1 MGPNGSG
8 ATLPFMGE
16 SEYRCGCVEGA
27 LDDVR
32 FHSDRQN
39 PALSGWLHLLE
50 LVEEAAADGRPVFA
64 PLRELSPA
72 ERREIVT
79 LPPTIAKLT
88 AVEVLDLYGSNLV
101 RVPPEIGAMTSLRRF
116 DPYTSYRLHWF
127 PYELTRCRDLA
138 ESRVSTRAVYGN
150 HKYRPHFPALRPAAG
165 PSDLDPGTHGTEHVR
180 SCSVCA
186 GPVTEPH
193 QRWISLRV
201 ATDVLPLLVNA
212 CSADCVAALPQPAPG
227 YVPTAHTGGPA
238 VVQPA
243 AGPFQSRSGEVSRS
257 E

>member
-1 MGPNGSG
+1 
-8 ATLPFMGE
+8 MGE
-16 SEYRCGCVEGA
+16 IEDRCGCTEGA
-27 LDDVR
+27 RDDVR

-88 AVEVLDLYGSNLV
+88 AVEVLDLHGSNLV

-138 ESRVSTRAVYGN
+138 ESRISTRAVYGN
-150 HKYRPHFPALRPAAG
+150 HRLPELRRPTTGLT
-165 PSDLDPGTHGTEHVR
+165 DLDPGTHGTEHVR
-180 SCSVCA
+180 SCSVCD
-186 GPVTEPH
+186 GPVTELH
-193 QRWISLRV
+193 QRWTVRRV
-201 ATDVLPLLVNA
+201 ATDSLPLLANA
-212 CSADCVAALPQPAPG
+212 CSTGCVAALPVSPG
-227 YVPTAHTGGPA
+227 
-238 VVQPA
+238 
-243 AGPFQSRSGEVSRS
+243 
-257 E
+257 